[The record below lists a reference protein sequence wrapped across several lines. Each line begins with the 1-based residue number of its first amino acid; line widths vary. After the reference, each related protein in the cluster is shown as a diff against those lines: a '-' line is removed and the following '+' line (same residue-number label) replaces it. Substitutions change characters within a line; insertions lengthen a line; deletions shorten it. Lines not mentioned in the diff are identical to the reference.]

1 MRDILWTSSILIL
14 GILGIRFFMKGR
26 ISPILQYAL
35 WLLVVFRLIL
45 PIPLWSSQLSVLNL
59 IPQENEKQETAAQ
72 HTKTRGMD
80 MPGWINWG
88 LTDTERQQAGA
99 DGGLTDMEGGLAG
112 AVGGL
117 ADTERQQAGAVGS
130 LADMEDSQ
138 LGADGALID
147 TEGSQTEAGKSPLVA
162 EGNPTDIAGSQTE
175 IAENR
180 LSTDDS
186 RTKVQVLADTAVQC
200 LPFIWLG
207 GILLMGGYMLLY
219 QVKWKRYLR
228 QNRKPWKN
236 GRKYRDCL
244 NVYTVEGLPS
254 PCLSGRS
261 IYLTQ
266 EMTTDAKQLEHIL
279 THEYCHYRHL
289 DSLWV
294 IVRCVLLTVYWFH
307 PLVWAAAYA
316 SKQDGELA
324 CDEAVIRL
332 LGEKERIPY
341 GKTLLHLIAGDF
353 HDKSKIGIASTMS
366 SGEKGIRER
375 ISRIAGKNKYVTVV
389 SVSAILLAAVF
400 VIATFSGTKQEN
412 DAAYGQ
418 EESGQEDLRGQEG
431 FSGQKGLSAQ
441 GNAAGME
448 DLSADAKA
456 QGVLQN
462 TELLQEGQ
470 MSEGAKQQNPENAGA
485 ESQSVEY
492 AEQASAAE
500 QEMNVAETEAVLTR
514 LHAYDE
520 DVTAI
525 GSGEGI
531 FGIANAKIPSDYVQA
546 YAEQG
551 EEALEEGMYLL
562 ETVKGSDASDIR
574 VYGMYTKEYGCM
586 GLKMI
591 IGDNCNNFAEAWQPS
606 GLSGLDGNLRV
617 YDSTQD
623 GMPRTFAMK
632 ILNKNTSDSE
642 IWKVYVCDCYDT
654 GKITMKQFE
663 PQEYLAQINE
673 RLTFTIR
680 QSEGKIDVYDRE
692 EKVGGLTL
700 GSDAAAMKEIKEVVI
715 DGSVAG
721 WELGGS
727 LEELRLITAVGLKL
741 ETGQVWYRGLSLL
754 SFPVE
759 CGDFGNRAFTLGQVE
774 VEGSLINP
782 MIQDSLEQAFQTT
795 GVHNE
800 VELIFQNPCPAY
812 TRISDEFGVRV
823 NPVTGEERTHNGVD
837 FAAPE
842 GSDVL
847 AAAEGKVY
855 QTGFDAANGNYIVLF
870 HVLSGEYTYYT
881 CCQDILVT
889 EGETVSKGEKIATV
903 GSTGMS
909 TGAHLHFALS
919 RDGEYVEP
927 VWK

>member
-14 GILGIRFFMKGR
+14 GILLIRFFMRGR

-35 WLLVVFRLIL
+35 WLPVVFRLIL

-59 IPQENEKQETAAQ
+59 IPQENEKQKTAAQ
-72 HTKTRGMD
+72 HTEIYGTD
-80 MPGWINWG
+80 TPGWINWG
-88 LTDTERQQAGA
+88 LTDTERQQIGA
-99 DGGLTDMEGGLAG
+99 FGGLAGMEGSLAG

-117 ADTERQQAGAVGS
+117 ADTDRQQAGAVSG

-138 LGADGALID
+138 IGADGVLID
-147 TEGSQTEAGKSPLVA
+147 TEGSQTEAGQSPLVA

-175 IAENR
+175 IAGKR
-180 LSTDDS
+180 LNTDDS
-186 RTKVQVLADTAVQC
+186 RTKVQALADTVIQC

-207 GILLMGGYMLLY
+207 GILLTGGYMLLY
-219 QVKWKRYLR
+219 QVRWKRYLR

-294 IVRCVLLTVYWFH
+294 IVRCVLLAVYWFH

-316 SKQDGELA
+316 SKQDSELA

-353 HDKSKIGIASTMS
+353 YDKNRIGIASTMS

-375 ISRIAGKNKYVTVV
+375 ISRIVRKNKYVTVV

-400 VIATFSGTKQEN
+400 VVATFSGTKQEN

-418 EESGQEDLRGQEG
+418 EGLSGQEN
-431 FSGQKGLSAQ
+431 LSDQ
-441 GNAAGME
+441 GNGNAAGME
-448 DLSADAKA
+448 DLSADAEA

-462 TELLQEGQ
+462 TELLQKEQ
-470 MSEGAKQQNPENAGA
+470 KPEGAKQQNQGNGEA
-485 ESQSVEY
+485 ESQHAEHTEQAGA
-492 AEQASAAE
+492 AEQAMSA
-500 QEMNVAETEAVLTR
+500 AETEAVLTQ

-520 DVTAI
+520 EVTAI

-546 YAEQG
+546 YAKQG

-562 ETVKGSDASDIR
+562 ETLKGSDASGIR

-586 GLKMI
+586 GLKII

-617 YDSTQD
+617 YDLAED

-642 IWKVYVCDCYDT
+642 VWKVYVCDCYDT
-654 GKITMKQFE
+654 GTITLNQFE
-663 PQEYLAQINE
+663 PQEYLAQIKD

-692 EKVGGLTL
+692 EKVGELTIE
-700 GSDAAAMKEIKEVVI
+700 SDAAAMKEIKEVVI

-727 LEELRLITAVGLKL
+727 LEELQLITAVGLKL
-741 ETGQVWYRGLSLL
+741 ETGQVWYRGLNLL
-754 SFPVE
+754 SFPVA

-774 VEGSLINP
+774 VEGNLSNP
-782 MIQDSLEQAFQTT
+782 MIQDSLEQAFRTT

-812 TRISDEFGVRV
+812 TRISDGFGVRV

-855 QTGFDAANGNYIVLF
+855 RTGFDVANGNYIVLF
-870 HVLSGEYTYYT
+870 HGLSGEYTYYT
-881 CCQDILVT
+881 CCQDILVA

-909 TGAHLHFALS
+909 TGTHLHFAFS

-927 VWK
+927 RWK